1 MSLSMPLAAREHPH
15 RVVDPF
21 LWGLLPDND
30 AVISRWGRNLQVS
43 TSHPFGLLA
52 NVGEDLPG
60 AMQLVR
66 PERVA
71 KREKAK
77 GSVEWLDTA
86 EVAGLLRGVRREPT
100 AWLRQE
106 ERREG
111 KERVR

>member
-1 MSLSMPLAAREHPH
+1 MSDWSSDVCSSDLDDATPMSVSMPLAAREHPH

-30 AVISRWGRNLQVS
+30 AVISRWGRNFQVS

-52 NVGEDLPG
+52 NVGEDLQG

-71 KREKAK
+71 KLEKAK
-77 GSVEWLDTA
+77 GSS
-86 EVAGLLRGVRREPT
+86 P
-100 AWLRQE
+100 E
-106 ERREG
+106 ERRAG
-111 KERVR
+111 KECVGTGR